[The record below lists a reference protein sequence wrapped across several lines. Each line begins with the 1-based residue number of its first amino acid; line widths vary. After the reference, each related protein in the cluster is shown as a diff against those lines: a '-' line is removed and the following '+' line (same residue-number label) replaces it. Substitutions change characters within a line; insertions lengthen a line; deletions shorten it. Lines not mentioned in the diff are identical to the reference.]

1 MMQQL
6 RQMTQQLRRAE
17 AAKEE
22 AEYELQHQH
31 LWFSATQQE
40 ADKAREA
47 EATNNPLI
55 KGAE

>member
-6 RQMTQQLRRAE
+6 RQVTQQLRTAE

-47 EATNNPLI
+47 EATNIPLI
-55 KGAE
+55 KG